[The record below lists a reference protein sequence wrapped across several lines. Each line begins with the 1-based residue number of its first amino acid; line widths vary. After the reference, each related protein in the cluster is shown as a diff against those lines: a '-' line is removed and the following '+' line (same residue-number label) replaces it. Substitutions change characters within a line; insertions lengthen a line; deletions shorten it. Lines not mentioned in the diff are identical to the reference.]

1 MLVAD
6 FNTNFKEYINDSD
19 IIGANDAIMIELG
32 RILVNQ
38 KQDYIDLLNESGVEA
53 DISMSNNQLIGLYM
67 DNVDNK
73 HLLLGTSLLTN
84 MQKLIECGNCS
95 WTWKLTDGG
104 DDPLMC
110 HKCGENNEKS
120 SFDDSNDISDDD
132 VKTAYVVLNENF
144 NDDEDFSNV
153 LGAALL
159 ARKGLKLLKNLKGQ
173 KGQGTTSDDLR
184 LRAEVKMQQ
193 AAIAQQRAELQAQKI
208 ALEKSKKTKNTII
221 IVSASV
227 LALTVGFVILL
238 NRKK

>member
-19 IIGANDAIMIELG
+19 IIGANDAIMVELG

-38 KQDYIDLLNESGVEA
+38 KQDFIDLLNESGIEA
-53 DISMSNNQLIGLYM
+53 DISMPNNQLIGLYM

-120 SFDDSNDISDDD
+120 SFDDSDDISDED
-132 VKTAYVVLNENF
+132 VKTAYLVLNENF
-144 NDDEDFSNV
+144 NDDEDFSDF
-153 LGAALL
+153 GAGIL
-159 ARKGLKLLKNLKGQ
+159 AKKGLKALKNLKGQ
-173 KGQGTTSDDLR
+173 KGQGTTSEDLR
-184 LRAEVKMQQ
+184 LRAELKLQQ
-193 AAIAQQRAELQAQKI
+193 AAIAQQKAEIQAQKI
-208 ALEKSKKTKNTII
+208 ALKKSKKTKNTII

-227 LALTVGFVILL
+227 LALALGVVIFL